1 MLKTRHRN
9 NHFWYMAS
17 FTEHSFN
24 AGLLKVLWQPGPKQ
38 PGKLLLSSTFTSDIL
53 FVFFSEV
60 YLGPCQTY
68 LMELFVKI
76 ITSLFSEKPS
86 SLMFDR
92 VLNMLLLIAHEKCPY
107 SEFFWSVFSRIRTE
121 YGEILR
127 ISPYSVRMRENTDQ
141 KNSENGHF
149 SCSVY
154 SPIYFMI
161 IENRR
166 EIALWFF
173 WHLKVLWDTQG

>member
-1 MLKTRHRN
+1 
-9 NHFWYMAS
+9 MAS

-38 PGKLLLSSTFTSDIL
+38 PGKLLLSSTFTSDIS
-53 FVFFSEV
+53 FVFFLEV

-76 ITSLFSEKPS
+76 ITSLFSEKSS

-127 ISPYSVRMRENTDQ
+127 ISPYSVRMRENRDQ

-154 SPIYFMI
+154 SPI
-161 IENRR
+161 
-166 EIALWFF
+166 
-173 WHLKVLWDTQG
+173 